1 MLVLL
6 FAILGGGITY
16 KLSILRWMN
25 AIRASSTCTLICYVL
40 LAYTAGTE
48 TANTYTS
55 IFFGGSFVGMT
66 SSHRLSSKGVVA
78 AACLFGVI
86 SSLLLPF
93 LEGVGG
99 ALGVCAFI
107 SVSAVHLTKMAA
119 TRLSINI
126 RKP

>member
-6 FAILGGGITY
+6 FAILGGVITY
-16 KLSILRWMN
+16 KLSILPHMN
-25 AIRASSTCTLICYVL
+25 AIRASSMSTLTCYILVFCIAGVE
-40 LAYTAGTE
+40 LA
-48 TANTYTS
+48 NSYTS

-86 SSLLLPF
+86 SALLLPM
-93 LEGVGG
+93 LEGIGG

-107 SVSAVHLTKMAA
+107 SVSAVHLMNILVK
-119 TRLSINI
+119 RLTARS
-126 RKP
+126 